1 MAGWTK
7 LQVVTLLFCFVLSMF
22 DGADVLVVSFV
33 APLLTAEWQVS
44 EAIFSLAF
52 SSGLAGMM
60 LGALGIAPFADVWG
74 RKILLLLGTLT
85 ITSGMLGSAFV
96 ESLQQLVVLRFWTGL
111 GIGAMLASLSA
122 LASEYAPARYRAFA
136 VTFAVAGY
144 PAGATVAGLAAGIV
158 LPEYGWRGMFLLVG
172 LASLILLPFVWLLL
186 PESVQFLLARQPKN
200 ALERANR
207 YLMAQGLPPLDHLPA
222 RGEAATGS
230 PVRRLFAHDL
240 RFGTLLIWG
249 AFFFSFFTLYF
260 LTSWIPRIGVGA
272 GYPLS
277 TAING
282 SLLFNVGAFFG
293 LITLGWF
300 AARVELAKLIGIFF
314 LLSAACMVIFGALHT
329 PVLVFY
335 AGMIL
340 IGFLVQGGFGGLY
353 AVATRFYPTEAK
365 TTGVGWAIGIGRFGA
380 IAGPAVGGI
389 MISAGLSVFASFAV
403 FAIPMLLAAAM
414 TWLVAI
420 LCFRPA
426 RA

>member
-1 MAGWTK
+1 M
-7 LQVVTLLFCFVLSMF
+7 
-22 DGADVLVVSFV
+22 
-33 APLLTAEWQVS
+33 
-44 EAIFSLAF
+44 
-52 SSGLAGMM
+52 
-60 LGALGIAPFADVWG
+60 
-74 RKILLLLGTLT
+74 
-85 ITSGMLGSAFV
+85 
-96 ESLQQLVVLRFWTGL
+96 
-111 GIGAMLASLSA
+111 
-122 LASEYAPARYRAFA
+122 
-136 VTFAVAGY
+136 
-144 PAGATVAGLAAGIV
+144 
-158 LPEYGWRGMFLLVG
+158 
-172 LASLILLPFVWLLL
+172 
-186 PESVQFLLARQPKN
+186 
-200 ALERANR
+200 
-207 YLMAQGLPPLDHLPA
+207 
-222 RGEAATGS
+222 
-230 PVRRLFAHDL
+230 FAHDL

-420 LCFRPA
+420 FCFRPA